1 MKLRKNKGFMRIVVG
16 LMIISMLLSSTP
28 TTVLANSIEPVKN
41 VVSEAV
47 STNDED
53 PQDQSIVL
61 SANGSE
67 QELLGDFTVQKLN
80 WTRFGV
86 NGRMQYRVSS
96 DNAVFEDDHWI
107 CLEQYNSQGDLL
119 SSTPQDIYFTDS
131 DLVNVE
137 TLQIDEVLFE
147 ETTKIRFMA
156 VENRA
161 DNIIYYSQYYERE
174 NVSAPVFTLDSVK
187 SGIMNASLLFKSST
201 DSTYDSD
208 YGDVSKEPIKCKVTL
223 YEGGEQLEVEDDN
236 IEVSCEGYLW
246 TVNIN
251 ELLESTTYSAKAEL
265 YVEDT
270 NNVKIFSKIIT
281 IPSFTTSADQTYV
294 FDQIIPDASLRKV
307 IIDEIGLL
315 NDPIINTVK
324 QSQLDQ
330 ISSIYVDGYDSS
342 IPIQSIQGIEYL
354 KNINYLTINNN
365 LITSLNNINW
375 SKLTKLEYLSLE
387 GNAISTDA
395 DFSGLTQ
402 TGDIFLDSN
411 LLSEASIRAI
421 RSTIPDGW
429 TISLNNQ
436 RTNGLSII
444 AEDIYYEVGGKT
456 PVFVILKGVN
466 LNNNPAITFKID
478 GQVAGFERVY
488 EYMNNEWK
496 IIDAG
501 LDNGTHTL
509 EVTVANETKTVSFV
523 TAAEQSVFFDKQIVN
538 SDEESVGLELFTMQG
553 VDLSFDEIRLVS
565 KSNPNVSI
573 ADLRDHYYD
582 SQMDSDPR
590 YTTIGG
596 GGYYYLNNAYTI
608 HYDYYYFDI
617 LLKTIP
623 IGEYNLQFIK
633 DNQVVVIE
641 DVLEVVDNKPI
652 LNEVYSTSGYD
663 QTGNSLY
670 VRLNGSR
677 LDPSKLQYE
686 VKEGSLQLPVS
697 YVSNKKTYDGYI
709 VKLKRENWSFLKNE
723 ALDIKISAIDGY
735 EVFMNNNSCS
745 IYPQK
750 GIYYSELDCNNS
762 ILELAYANDVSP
774 QKIKVIIEQLDDSS
788 NAVEIATGET
798 SSMQDGFVRIP
809 LTDQGGNVPKYEYGV
824 YQYKIFFD
832 NIQVD
837 LIREYTGTYYSSD
850 NVDESW
856 NMNQYTIVGSKEIN
870 FTYQSK
876 LSYDEYTENSGKHSI
891 QLTNEKDESI
901 RELSFEDYNNDGFV
915 NLYGTI
921 DSTNLAIGTYK
932 VTLLKDETVLSS
944 KSFEIISNGKFLLD
958 YSQVSWINDT
968 TMQFYMGTPNVTDLD
983 EFNVELIDPK
993 GNPVTGLT
1001 TTMDE
1006 KYSSVAYLNVTGLNR
1021 STAYRKYW
1029 VKVTHKTLGAPLE
1042 YDQVT
1047 PYYSDI
1053 KGKYMEIYDY
1063 SSTASYITN
1072 KKRTIGIYNYG
1083 MKLPITINAYIP
1095 YDTGVVASMAATKEV
1110 EQRIYFTSTFI
1121 NALPNKDRLY
1131 DLVVRDAD
1139 GKTVV
1144 FERKSLGLEDSLVK
1158 PVPLTAIS
1166 VSPKTLQLEPLQS
1179 ESLNVSYTPANAT
1192 DSSTVTWQSSNSN
1205 VATVNSSGTVT
1216 AVARGNATITATCG
1230 RFTAICKVTVLEK
1243 VSNPLATP
1251 STEYGAIEKNTSV
1264 TLSCATPNA
1273 TIYYTVNGSDPTT
1286 SSSIYKTPIVLTKDT
1301 TIKTKAVKS
1310 GYISSDIIT
1319 YEYQIKTYT
1328 ITFDSN
1334 GGTPQNENQVLR
1346 KGEYLDASMIDRPV
1360 MYGYRFVGWYADD
1373 EELDLLKPID
1383 SNKVYE
1389 ARWEEAETLTIP
1401 IANYPSNKELLDGA
1415 VIKLFTQEPD
1425 TTIYYTLDGTTPS
1438 ENSTL
1443 YKGQITL
1450 KKTIE
1455 GDQPLT
1461 IKAISTKDDYKNSEV
1476 ATCTYILKEQ
1486 SDELGEIKPE
1496 DIPEGSMEP
1505 NLWVAGLKN
1514 SYIYTGSYIK
1524 PSVRVYDENRLLT
1537 LNKDYTLTY
1546 KNAKYAGT
1554 ASLTI
1559 TGKGNYYSSKTYFY
1573 AIQPKPLTQ
1582 DDITAVNP
1590 ILFANG
1596 KVQKLIPS
1604 VKDRTKKLSY
1614 NKDGKKDFTVS
1625 YEADPVD
1632 GEPAYKVP
1640 GKYKITINGTN
1651 NYTGS
1656 IDVVE
1661 TILDKKTQYLISK
1674 SSVAKIPTQIFT
1686 GDDITPAITVKYG
1699 KTPLVLNED
1708 YKLTYLN
1715 NMAVGTATILIQGMG
1730 DYHGTK
1736 QVSFKIQGKD
1746 MRYVKVTS
1754 GWVGSFLYEAGKTSY
1769 EQENLV
1775 LGYQKSTKVPVEEV
1789 PTQAYTVYY
1798 VKNQGVGIATA
1809 IFTGNPAYGYS
1820 GTMKKIFKISPN
1832 LDFTNA
1838 EITYDDEVTYLK
1850 GGCYPSVSV
1859 SLNDVTLVA
1868 GKDYTV
1874 SYTYNKAVCLDP
1886 TVKYAPTITVK
1897 GKGNYKGS
1905 KQVKF
1910 TITQASLADLTMVAS
1925 DRVFT
1930 GKANA
1935 FATSVSIYDTN
1946 GKALVADRDYGKALT
1961 YWVNGVQLTKTDVVA
1976 DGATVVVRATG
1987 KNSYTGTLETSFR
2000 VIKKENL
2007 LPYAKATIPNQVYT
2021 GSPITLQKS
2030 DITVT
2035 VKQGLQTITL
2045 APNDFEIVGYSKNT
2059 AKGTATVI
2067 LKGVGT
2073 YGGIKKVTFK
2083 ITAREVINY
2092 II

>member
-1 MKLRKNKGFMRIVVG
+1 
-16 LMIISMLLSSTP
+16 MLLSSTP
-28 TTVLANSIEPVKN
+28 ITALANTMKTEKN
-41 VVSEAV
+41 VASEVV
-47 STNDED
+47 STNDGN
-53 PQDQSIVL
+53 PQEQRMGL
-61 SANGSE
+61 SVNESA

-86 NGRMQYRVSS
+86 NGRLEYRVLS
-96 DNAVFEDDHWI
+96 DNAVFEDDYWMSI
-107 CLEQYNSQGDLL
+107 EQYNSQGELL
-119 SSTPQDIYFTDS
+119 SSTPQYIYFPYS
-131 DLVNVE
+131 DLVNAE
-137 TLQIDEVLFE
+137 TSQIDEVLFE
-147 ETTKIRFMA
+147 ETTKIRFAA
-156 VENRA
+156 VENREQ
-161 DNIIYYSQYYERE
+161 NIVYYSDYYNR
-174 NVSAPVFTLDSVK
+174 AAAAMPTF
-187 SGIMNASLLFKSST
+187 
-201 DSTYDSD
+201 TYDSVQTGINDVSFFINSNSKAIIDED
-208 YGDVSKEPIKCKVTL
+208 YGDVSKEPIYCKVTL
-223 YEGGEQLEVEDDN
+223 SKGGVLQEVE
-236 IEVSCEGYLW
+236 EY
-246 TVNIN
+246 NIN
-251 ELLESTTYSAKAEL
+251 MLYPADHWVINVDELLEATTYSASVEL
-265 YVEDT
+265 YVENYDG
-270 NNVKIFSKIIT
+270 VKIFSKVIN
-281 IPSFTTSADQTYV
+281 IPAFTTKTDTTYT
-294 FDQIIPDASLRKV
+294 FNQIIPDEALRRH
-307 IIDEIGLL
+307 ITDTIWGSNEPL
-315 NDPIINTVK
+315 PSTVT
-324 QSQLDQ
+324 QSKLDQ

-342 IPIQSIQGIEYL
+342 IPIQSIQGIDYL
-354 KNINYLTINNN
+354 SNMEYLTINNN

-501 LDNGTHTL
+501 LDDGTHTL

-538 SDEESVGLELFTMQG
+538 SDEESVGLELNSMQG

-573 ADLRDHYYD
+573 ADLRDHYD

-590 YTTIGG
+590 YTTIGEG
-596 GGYYYLNNAYTI
+596 GDYYLNNAYTI

-686 VKEGSLQLPVS
+686 VKEDSLNLPVS

-709 VKLKRENWSFLKNE
+709 VKLKRENWSFIKNE
-723 ALDIKISAIDGY
+723 TLDIKISAIDGY
-735 EVFMNNNSCS
+735 EVFMNNNRCS

-750 GIYYSELDCNNS
+750 GIYYSELDYNNS

-832 NIQVD
+832 NIQVA
-837 LIREYTGTYYSSD
+837 LIRDYTGTYYSSD

-856 NMNQYTIVGSKEIN
+856 NIDSYTMVGSEKIS
-870 FTYQSK
+870 FVYQSN
-876 LSYDEYTENSGKHSI
+876 LSYDEYTLNKDKYSI

-944 KSFEIISNGKFLLD
+944 KLFEIISNGKFLLD

-1001 TTMDE
+1001 TTMDK

-1251 STEYGAIEKNTSV
+1251 STEDSAIEKNTSV

-1736 QVSFKIQGKD
+1736 QVSFRIQGKD

-1754 GWVGSFLYEAGKTSY
+1754 GWVGSFPYEAGKTSY

-2035 VKQGLQTITL
+2035 VKQGLQTVTL
-2045 APNDFEIVGYSKNT
+2045 TSNDFEIVGYSKNT